1 MALIDRFKAHM
12 MHGGARANQFKVTIN
27 VPPAILPVVTVTGTS
42 EAAQTGWSAENAA
55 FLCRATHLPGQ
66 TLTEIPIAFRG
77 RQIFMAGDRSF
88 DDPWTTTFFNDA
100 DFGIR
105 TMIERWMN
113 SINEMA
119 NGTGLVNPSSYQTD
133 MYVQQLDR
141 DNNVLKNYKFINAWP
156 TTLGQIDLSAEQST
170 EIETFDVT
178 WRYMHF
184 LTNDVETKD
193 TGVNSIGSVSE
204 AAPAVASPDLGVF
217 RSGIKGTGSKS
228 NRGIGTF
235 SPTENTNRGLTRAQ
249 VGGTSARS
257 ADGAPTR
264 TA

>member
-27 VPPAILPVVTVTGTS
+27 VPAGVLRFTGKPS
-42 EAAQTGWSAENAA
+42 ESQTAQGSGVWSQENAA
-55 FLCRATHLPGQ
+55 FLCRATQLPGQ
-66 TLTEIPIAFRG
+66 TLTEIPVAFRG
-77 RQIFMAGDRSF
+77 RQIFLAGDRTF

-113 SINEMA
+113 AINELA
-119 NGTGLVNPSSYQTD
+119 NGTGLVNPSAYQTD

-141 DNNVLKNYKFINAWP
+141 DNRVLKNYKFINAWP
-156 TTLGQIDLSAEQST
+156 TTLSAIDLTAEQAT

-184 LTNDVETKD
+184 VTSGVETKN
-193 TGVNSIGSVSE
+193 TESGGIGTVSD
-204 AAPAVASPDLGVF
+204 AAPAVATPDLGVF
-217 RSGIKGTGSKS
+217 KSGIEPTN
-228 NRGIGTF
+228 NRGIGVF
-235 SPTENTNRGLTRAQ
+235 NPTENANRGVTRSQ
-249 VGGTSARS
+249 VGGAQQE
-257 ADGAPTR
+257 
-264 TA
+264 

>member
-27 VPPAILPVVTVTGTS
+27 LPAGVLT
-42 EAAQTGWSAENAA
+42 AALKESGSQTGGGGWSSENAS

-77 RQIFMAGDRSF
+77 RQIFLAGDRSF
-88 DDPWTTTFFNDA
+88 DDPWTTTFFNDS

-105 TMIERWMN
+105 TAIERWMN
-113 SINEMA
+113 SINELA
-119 NGTGLVNPSSYQTD
+119 NGTGYINPAAYQTD

-141 DNNVLKNYKFINAWP
+141 DNNILKNYKFINAWP
-156 TTLGQIDLSAEQST
+156 TTLGQIDLTAEQAT

-184 LTNDVETKD
+184 VTSGVESELTQAS
-193 TGVNSIGSVSE
+193 GVKGSVSE
-204 AAPAVASPDLGVF
+204 ASIETAVPAIGVF
-217 RSGIKGTGSKS
+217 ASGVKPTRGK
-228 NRGIGTF
+228 NHGIGAF
-235 SPTENTNRGLTRAQ
+235 NPNTGNDNTSAKRTV
-249 VGGTSARS
+249 VGGQVNA
-257 ADGAPTR
+257 G
-264 TA
+264 